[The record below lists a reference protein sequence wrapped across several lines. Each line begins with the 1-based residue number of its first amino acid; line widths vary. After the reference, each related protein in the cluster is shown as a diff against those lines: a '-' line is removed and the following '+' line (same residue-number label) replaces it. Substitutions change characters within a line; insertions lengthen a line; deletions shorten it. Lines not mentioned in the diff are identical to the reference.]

1 MNTPD
6 NGLQRVLATPQDDLE
21 TVWKRLLSAI
31 ESAKIP
37 VFSIVDHKQNAV
49 EAGLD
54 MAGARVI
61 TFGNPA
67 VGTALM
73 LEAPEAALDLPLR
86 ILAVETPQGV
96 CLIWNDPAW
105 IASRHGIVKNADVAQ
120 RMQKLMERLAHE
132 AAQHKTGAGGQ
143 QKIAEAGAP

>member
-1 MNTPD
+1 MPPPD
-6 NGLQRVLATPQDDLE
+6 IGLQSVLADPQDDLE

-37 VFSIVDHKQNAV
+37 VFSTIDHKQNAV
-49 EAGLD
+49 GAGLD
-54 MAGARVI
+54 MLGARVI

-73 LEAPEAALDLPLR
+73 LEAPESALDLPLR

-96 CLIWNDPAW
+96 CLLWNDPAW

-120 RMQKLMERLAHE
+120 KMQKLLERLTHE
-132 AAQHKTGAGGQ
+132 AVQYQPDARNQ
-143 QKIAEAGAP
+143 

>member
-6 NGLQRVLATPQDDLE
+6 NGLQRVLAAPQDDLE
-21 TVWKRLLSAI
+21 TVWKRLLTAI
-31 ESAKIP
+31 AKIP

-54 MAGARVI
+54 MTGARVI

-73 LEAPEAALDLPLR
+73 LEAPDAALDLPLR

-96 CLIWNDPAW
+96 CLLWNDPAW

-120 RMQKLMERLAHE
+120 KMQKLMERLARE
-132 AAQHKTGAGGQ
+132 AAQHQAGAGGQ
-143 QKIAEAGAP
+143 

>member
-6 NGLQRVLATPQDDLE
+6 NGLQRVLADPQDDLE

-31 ESAKIP
+31 KSAKIP

-54 MAGARVI
+54 MTGARVI

-86 ILAVETPQGV
+86 MLTVETPQGV
-96 CLIWNDPAW
+96 CLLWNDPAW

-120 RMQKLMERLAHE
+120 KMQNLMERLARK
-132 AAQHKTGAGGQ
+132 AAQHQAGAGGQ
-143 QKIAEAGAP
+143 

>member
-6 NGLQRVLATPQDDLE
+6 TGLQRVLADPQDDLE

-37 VFSIVDHKQNAV
+37 VFSTIDHKQNAV

-96 CLIWNDPAW
+96 CLLWNDPAW
-105 IASRHGIVKNADVAQ
+105 IASRHGIVKNTDVAQ
-120 RMQKLMERLAHE
+120 KIQKLLERLTHE
-132 AAQHKTGAGGQ
+132 AAQHQPDTGNQ
-143 QKIAEAGAP
+143 

>member
-1 MNTPD
+1 MHTPD
-6 NGLQRVLATPQDDLE
+6 TGLQRLLAAPNDSLE
-21 TVWKRLLSAI
+21 TVWQRLLRAI
-31 ESAKIP
+31 GNAKIP
-37 VFSIVDHKQNAV
+37 VFSTLDHKQNAV

-73 LEAPEAALDLPLR
+73 LESPEVALDLPLR
-86 ILAVETPQGV
+86 FLAVETSQGV
-96 CLIWNDPAW
+96 CLLWNDPAW

-120 RMQKLMERLAHE
+120 KMQKLMERIASE
-132 AAQHKTGAGGQ
+132 AVQHQADAGDQ
-143 QKIAEAGAP
+143 

>member
-1 MNTPD
+1 MDSPD
-6 NGLQRVLATPQDDLE
+6 NGLQRVLAAPQDDLE
-21 TVWKRLLSAI
+21 TVWKRLLNAI
-31 ESAKIP
+31 ESTKIP
-37 VFSIVDHKQNAV
+37 VFSVVDHKKNAF

-54 MAGARVI
+54 MTGARVI

-120 RMQKLMERLAHE
+120 KMQKLMERIASE
-132 AAQHKTGAGGQ
+132 AVQHQADAGDQ
-143 QKIAEAGAP
+143 

>member
-67 VGTALM
+67 VGTALI

-86 ILAVETPQGV
+86 ILAVETPQGI
-96 CLIWNDPAW
+96 CLLWNDPAW

-120 RMQKLMERLAHE
+120 RMQKLMERLTRE
-132 AAQHKTGAGGQ
+132 AAQHQ
-143 QKIAEAGAP
+143 AEAGNQ

>member
-6 NGLQRVLATPQDDLE
+6 NGLQRVLAAPQDDLE
-21 TVWKRLLSAI
+21 TVWKRLLNAI

-54 MAGARVI
+54 MTGARVI

-73 LEAPEAALDLPLR
+73 LEAPDAALDLPLR

-96 CLIWNDPAW
+96 CLLWNDPAW

-120 RMQKLMERLAHE
+120 KMQTLMERLARE
-132 AAQHKTGAGGQ
+132 AAQHQAGAGGQ
-143 QKIAEAGAP
+143 

>member
-1 MNTPD
+1 MHTPD
-6 NGLQRVLATPQDDLE
+6 TGLQRLLAAPNDSLE
-21 TVWKRLLSAI
+21 TVWQRLLRAI
-31 ESAKIP
+31 GNAKIP
-37 VFSIVDHKQNAV
+37 VFATLDHKQNAV

-73 LEAPEAALDLPLR
+73 LESPEVALDLPLR

-96 CLIWNDPAW
+96 CLLWNDPAW
-105 IASRHGIVKNADVAQ
+105 IASRRGIVKNADVAQ
-120 RMQKLMERLAHE
+120 KMQKLMERIARE
-132 AAQHKTGAGGQ
+132 AVQHQADAGDQ
-143 QKIAEAGAP
+143 

>member
-6 NGLQRVLATPQDDLE
+6 NGLQRVLADPQEDLE

-54 MAGARVI
+54 MTGARVI

-96 CLIWNDPAW
+96 A
-105 IASRHGIVKNADVAQ
+105 
-120 RMQKLMERLAHE
+120 
-132 AAQHKTGAGGQ
+132 
-143 QKIAEAGAP
+143 

>member
-6 NGLQRVLATPQDDLE
+6 NGLQRVLAAPQDDLE
-21 TVWKRLLSAI
+21 TVWKRLLNAI

-49 EAGLD
+49 EASLD
-54 MAGARVI
+54 MTGARVI

-73 LEAPEAALDLPLR
+73 LEAPDAALDLPLR

-96 CLIWNDPAW
+96 CLLWNDPAW

-120 RMQKLMERLAHE
+120 KMQKLMERLARE
-132 AAQHKTGAGGQ
+132 AAQHQAGAGGQ
-143 QKIAEAGAP
+143 

>member
-6 NGLQRVLATPQDDLE
+6 NGLQRVLAAPQDDLE
-21 TVWKRLLSAI
+21 TVWKRLLTAI
-31 ESAKIP
+31 GSAKIP
-37 VFSIVDHKQNAV
+37 VFSIVDHKQNAA

-54 MAGARVI
+54 MTGARVI

-86 ILAVETPQGV
+86 ILAVKTPQGV
-96 CLIWNDPAW
+96 CLLWNDPAW
-105 IASRHGIVKNADVAQ
+105 IASRHGIVKNADVAHKI
-120 RMQKLMERLAHE
+120 QKLMERLTHE
-132 AAQHKTGAGGQ
+132 AAQHQPDAGNQ
-143 QKIAEAGAP
+143 

>member
-6 NGLQRVLATPQDDLE
+6 NGLQRVLAAPQEDLE

-86 ILAVETPQGV
+86 ILAVETPQGI
-96 CLIWNDPAW
+96 CLLWNDPAW

-120 RMQKLMERLAHE
+120 KMQKLMERLARE
-132 AAQHKTGAGGQ
+132 AAQHQAGAGGQ
-143 QKIAEAGAP
+143 

>member
-6 NGLQRVLATPQDDLE
+6 NGLQRVLAAPQDDLE
-21 TVWKRLLSAI
+21 TVWKRLLNAI

-54 MAGARVI
+54 MTGARVI

-96 CLIWNDPAW
+96 CLLWNDPAW
-105 IASRHGIVKNADVAQ
+105 IASRHGIVKNAGVAQ
-120 RMQKLMERLAHE
+120 KIQNLMERLTHE
-132 AAQHKTGAGGQ
+132 AAQHQAGTGGQ
-143 QKIAEAGAP
+143 

>member
-6 NGLQRVLATPQDDLE
+6 NGLQRVLAAPQDDLE

-37 VFSIVDHKQNAV
+37 GFSTIDHKQNAV

-96 CLIWNDPAW
+96 CLLWNDPAW
-105 IASRHGIVKNADVAQ
+105 IARRHGIVKNADVAQ
-120 RMQKLMERLAHE
+120 KIQKLMERLTHE
-132 AAQHKTGAGGQ
+132 AAQHQSGAGNQ
-143 QKIAEAGAP
+143 

>member
-6 NGLQRVLATPQDDLE
+6 NGLQRVLAAPKDSLE
-21 TVWKRLLSAI
+21 TVCQRLLKAI
-31 ESAKIP
+31 ESTKIP

-67 VGTALM
+67 VGTAIM

-96 CLIWNDPAW
+96 CLLWNDPTW
-105 IASRHGIVKNADVAQ
+105 IANRHGIVKNADVAQ
-120 RMQKLMERLAHE
+120 KMQKLMERLTHE
-132 AAQHKTGAGGQ
+132 ATQQHTGAGGQ
-143 QKIAEAGAP
+143 

>member
-6 NGLQRVLATPQDDLE
+6 NGLQRVLAAPKDSLE
-21 TVWKRLLSAI
+21 TVWQRLLKAI
-31 ESAKIP
+31 ESTKIP

-67 VGTALM
+67 VGTAIM

-96 CLIWNDPAW
+96 CLLWNDPAW

-120 RMQKLMERLAHE
+120 KMQKLMERLARE
-132 AAQHKTGAGGQ
+132 AAQHQAGAGGQ
-143 QKIAEAGAP
+143 

>member
-6 NGLQRVLATPQDDLE
+6 NGLQRVLAAPQEDLE

-54 MAGARVI
+54 MTGARVI

-73 LEAPEAALDLPLR
+73 LEAPDAALDLPLR

-96 CLIWNDPAW
+96 CLLWNDPAW

-120 RMQKLMERLAHE
+120 KMQKLMERIARE
-132 AAQHKTGAGGQ
+132 AVQHQADAGDQ
-143 QKIAEAGAP
+143 

>member
-6 NGLQRVLATPQDDLE
+6 NGLQRVLAAPQDDLE
-21 TVWKRLLSAI
+21 TVWKRLLTAI

-54 MAGARVI
+54 MTGARVI

-73 LEAPEAALDLPLR
+73 LEAPDAALDLPLR

-96 CLIWNDPAW
+96 CLLWNDPAW

-120 RMQKLMERLAHE
+120 KMQKLMEITYGIFRTF
-132 AAQHKTGAGGQ
+132 K
-143 QKIAEAGAP
+143 KWK

>member
-6 NGLQRVLATPQDDLE
+6 NGLQRVLAAPQDDLE
-21 TVWKRLLSAI
+21 TVWKRLLNAI

-54 MAGARVI
+54 MTGARVI

-96 CLIWNDPAW
+96 CLLWNDPAW
-105 IASRHGIVKNADVAQ
+105 IASRHGIVKNTDVAQ
-120 RMQKLMERLAHE
+120 KIQKLLERLTHE
-132 AAQHKTGAGGQ
+132 AAQHQPDTGNQ
-143 QKIAEAGAP
+143 

>member
-6 NGLQRVLATPQDDLE
+6 NGLQRVLAAPQDDLE
-21 TVWKRLLSAI
+21 TVWKRLLNAI

-120 RMQKLMERLAHE
+120 KMQKLMERLARE
-132 AAQHKTGAGGQ
+132 AAQHQAGAGGQ
-143 QKIAEAGAP
+143 

>member
-1 MNTPD
+1 MNTPE
-6 NGLQRVLATPQDDLE
+6 NGLQRVLADPQDDLE
-21 TVWKRLLSAI
+21 TVWKRLLTAI

-37 VFSIVDHKQNAV
+37 VFSTIDHKQNAV

-54 MAGARVI
+54 MPGARVI

-96 CLIWNDPAW
+96 CLLWNDPAW
-105 IASRHGIVKNADVAQ
+105 IASRHGIVKNAGVAQ
-120 RMQKLMERLAHE
+120 KIQNLMERLTHE
-132 AAQHKTGAGGQ
+132 AAQHQAGTGGQ
-143 QKIAEAGAP
+143 

>member
-6 NGLQRVLATPQDDLE
+6 NGLQRVLAAPQDDLE
-21 TVWKRLLSAI
+21 TVWKRLLTAI

-54 MAGARVI
+54 MTGARVI

-73 LEAPEAALDLPLR
+73 LEAPDAALDLPLR
-86 ILAVETPQGV
+86 ILAEETPQGV
-96 CLIWNDPAW
+96 CLLWNDPAW

-120 RMQKLMERLAHE
+120 KMQKLMERIASE
-132 AAQHKTGAGGQ
+132 AVQHQADAGDQ
-143 QKIAEAGAP
+143 

>member
-6 NGLQRVLATPQDDLE
+6 NGLQRVLAAPQDDLE
-21 TVWKRLLSAI
+21 TVWKRLLTAI

-86 ILAVETPQGV
+86 MLTVETPQGV
-96 CLIWNDPAW
+96 CLLWNDPAW

-120 RMQKLMERLAHE
+120 KMQNLMERLARK
-132 AAQHKTGAGGQ
+132 AAQHQAGAGGQ
-143 QKIAEAGAP
+143 

>member
-6 NGLQRVLATPQDDLE
+6 NGLQRVLAAPQEDLE
-21 TVWKRLLSAI
+21 TVWKRLLTAI
-31 ESAKIP
+31 GSAKIP
-37 VFSIVDHKQNAV
+37 VFSIVDHKQNAA

-54 MAGARVI
+54 MTGARVI

-86 ILAVETPQGV
+86 ILAVKTPQGV
-96 CLIWNDPAW
+96 CLLWNDPVW

-120 RMQKLMERLAHE
+120 KMQKLMERLASE
-132 AAQHKTGAGGQ
+132 AARHQAGAGGQ
-143 QKIAEAGAP
+143 

>member
-1 MNTPD
+1 MDSPD
-6 NGLQRVLATPQDDLE
+6 NGLQRVLAAPQDDLE
-21 TVWKRLLSAI
+21 TVWKRLLNAI
-31 ESAKIP
+31 ESTKIP
-37 VFSIVDHKQNAV
+37 VFSVVDHKKNAV

-54 MAGARVI
+54 MTGARVI

-96 CLIWNDPAW
+96 CLLWNDPAW
-105 IASRHGIVKNADVAQ
+105 IARRHGIVKNADVAQ
-120 RMQKLMERLAHE
+120 KIQKLMERLTHE
-132 AAQHKTGAGGQ
+132 AAQHQSGAGNQ
-143 QKIAEAGAP
+143 

>member
-1 MNTPD
+1 MLN
-6 NGLQRVLATPQDDLE
+6 
-21 TVWKRLLSAI
+21 AI

-54 MAGARVI
+54 MTGARVI

-73 LEAPEAALDLPLR
+73 LEAPDAALDLPLR

-96 CLIWNDPAW
+96 CLLWNDPAW

-120 RMQKLMERLAHE
+120 KMQKLMERLARE
-132 AAQHKTGAGGQ
+132 AAQHQAGAGGQ
-143 QKIAEAGAP
+143 

>member
-6 NGLQRVLATPQDDLE
+6 NGLQRVLAAPQDDLE
-21 TVWKRLLSAI
+21 TVWKRLLNAI

-54 MAGARVI
+54 MTGARVI

-73 LEAPEAALDLPLR
+73 LEAPDAALDLPLR

-96 CLIWNDPAW
+96 CLLWNDPAW

-120 RMQKLMERLAHE
+120 KMQKLMEITYGIFRTF
-132 AAQHKTGAGGQ
+132 K
-143 QKIAEAGAP
+143 KWK

>member
-6 NGLQRVLATPQDDLE
+6 NGLQRVLAAPQDDLE
-21 TVWKRLLSAI
+21 TVWKRLLNAI

-54 MAGARVI
+54 MTGARVI

-86 ILAVETPQGV
+86 ILAVKTPQGV
-96 CLIWNDPAW
+96 CLLWNDPAW
-105 IASRHGIVKNADVAQ
+105 IASRHGIVKNAGVAQ
-120 RMQKLMERLAHE
+120 KIQNLMERLTHE
-132 AAQHKTGAGGQ
+132 AAQHQAGTGGQ
-143 QKIAEAGAP
+143 

>member
-6 NGLQRVLATPQDDLE
+6 NGLQRVLAAPQDDLE
-21 TVWKRLLSAI
+21 TVWKRLLNAI

-96 CLIWNDPAW
+96 CLLWNDPAW
-105 IASRHGIVKNADVAQ
+105 IASHHGIVKNADVAQ
-120 RMQKLMERLAHE
+120 KMQKLMERLARE
-132 AAQHKTGAGGQ
+132 AAQHQAGAGGQ
-143 QKIAEAGAP
+143 

>member
-6 NGLQRVLATPQDDLE
+6 NGLQRVLAAPQDDLE
-21 TVWKRLLSAI
+21 TVWKRLLTAI

-54 MAGARVI
+54 MTGARVI

-86 ILAVETPQGV
+86 MLTVETPQGV
-96 CLIWNDPAW
+96 CLLWNDPAW

-120 RMQKLMERLAHE
+120 KMQKLMERLARE
-132 AAQHKTGAGGQ
+132 AAQHQAGAGGQ
-143 QKIAEAGAP
+143 

>member
-6 NGLQRVLATPQDDLE
+6 NGLQRVLADPQDDLE

-37 VFSIVDHKQNAV
+37 VFSIVDHKPNAV

-54 MAGARVI
+54 MLGARVI

-73 LEAPEAALDLPLR
+73 HEAPEAALDLPLR

-96 CLIWNDPAW
+96 CLLWNDPAW
-105 IASRHGIVKNADVAQ
+105 IASRHGIVKNWGVAQ
-120 RMQKLMERLAHE
+120 KMQKMMERLTHE
-132 AAQHKTGAGGQ
+132 AAPQQAGAGDQ
-143 QKIAEAGAP
+143 

>member
-6 NGLQRVLATPQDDLE
+6 NGLQRVLAAPQDDLE
-21 TVWKRLLSAI
+21 TVWKRLLNAI

-54 MAGARVI
+54 MTGARVI

-73 LEAPEAALDLPLR
+73 LEAPDAALDLPLR

-96 CLIWNDPAW
+96 CLLWNDPAW

-120 RMQKLMERLAHE
+120 KMQKLM
-132 AAQHKTGAGGQ
+132 AQHQAGAGGQ
-143 QKIAEAGAP
+143 

>member
-6 NGLQRVLATPQDDLE
+6 NGLQRVLAAPKDSLE

-49 EAGLD
+49 EASLD
-54 MAGARVI
+54 MTGARVI

-96 CLIWNDPAW
+96 CLLWNDPAW

-120 RMQKLMERLAHE
+120 KMQKLMERLTHE
-132 AAQHKTGAGGQ
+132 AAQHPAGAGDQ
-143 QKIAEAGAP
+143 

>member
-6 NGLQRVLATPQDDLE
+6 NGLQRVLADPQDDLE

-96 CLIWNDPAW
+96 CLLWNDPVW

-120 RMQKLMERLAHE
+120 KIQKLMERLTRE
-132 AAQHKTGAGGQ
+132 AAQHLP
-143 QKIAEAGAP
+143 EAGNQ

>member
-6 NGLQRVLATPQDDLE
+6 NGLQRVLAAPQDDLE
-21 TVWKRLLSAI
+21 TVWKRLLNAI

-54 MAGARVI
+54 MTGARVI

-73 LEAPEAALDLPLR
+73 LEAPDAALDLPLR

-96 CLIWNDPAW
+96 CLLWNDPAW
-105 IASRHGIVKNADVAQ
+105 IASRHGIVKNADVAHK
-120 RMQKLMERLAHE
+120 MQKLMERLARE
-132 AAQHKTGAGGQ
+132 AAQHQAGAGGQ
-143 QKIAEAGAP
+143 